1 MMKALNFFFAV
12 LIFGQIAFAQLTESD
27 TSNFSWKL
35 SSNGSWLTGNVER
48 LLILS
53 SADITIIEEPLA
65 FRSSN
70 TYQYGTVGKKLT
82 ENDLF
87 SRNFLYLFPVNE
99 VYPYLMGWIE
109 TNKRRNFSLR
119 YQIGPG
125 FSWGVIRDESSTI
138 KISFT
143 TTYEMTNYRNSVY
156 SDEKY
161 NGENKIDLFRGTIR
175 LFGKHLLFE
184 NKIKLAYEGWGQMA
198 FEDKD
203 NYRLYGNIV
212 VEYPLT
218 KLLSFRTGYNFYY
231 ESVVLSGVKPRDSFL
246 FFGVSI
252 GENI

>member
-1 MMKALNFFFAV
+1 MKALNFFIILF
-12 LIFGQIAFAQLTESD
+12 IFGQISFAQLTESD

-53 SADITIIEEPLA
+53 SADVTIVYETLA

-70 TYQYGTVGKKLT
+70 SYQYGTVGKKLT

-87 SRNFLYLFPVNE
+87 SRNFLYLFPKNE
-99 VYPYLMGWIE
+99 VYPYMMGWME
-109 TNKRRNFSLR
+109 TNKRRNFSFR

-125 FSWGVIRDESSTI
+125 FSWGFISDETSTI

-143 TTYEMTNYRNSVY
+143 ATYEMTNYRNSVY

-161 NGENKIDLFRGTIR
+161 NGENTIDLFRGTIR

-184 NKIKLAYEGWGQMA
+184 NKIKLAYEAWGQRA
-198 FEDKD
+198 LNDKD

-218 KLLSFRTGYNFYY
+218 KLLSFRTGYNYYY

>member
-1 MMKALNFFFAV
+1 MMKAQNFFFAI
-12 LIFGQIAFAQLTESD
+12 LIFGQLAFAQLTESD

-35 SSNGSWLTGNVER
+35 SSNGSLLTGNVER
-48 LLILS
+48 LLIIS
-53 SADITIIEEPLA
+53 SADVTIIYEPFA

-70 TYQYGTVGKKLT
+70 IYQYGTVGKKLT

-87 SRNFLYLFPVNE
+87 SRNFLYLFPKNE

-125 FSWGVIRDESSTI
+125 FSWGFIKEESSTV

-143 TTYEMTNYRNSVY
+143 ATYEMTNYRNTVY

-161 NGENKIDLFRGTIR
+161 NGENTINLFRGTIR
-175 LFGKHLLFE
+175 IFGKHLLFD
-184 NKIKLAYEGWGQMA
+184 NKIKLAYETWGQRA

-212 VEYPLT
+212 VEYSLT

>member
-1 MMKALNFFFAV
+1 MKALNFFII
-12 LIFGQIAFAQLTESD
+12 IFILGQISFAQLTDRD
-27 TSNFSWKL
+27 TSNFGWKL
-35 SSNGSWLTGNVER
+35 SANGSWLTGNVER

-53 SADITIIEEPLA
+53 SADISFIEEFWA
-65 FRSSN
+65 IRSSN

-87 SRNFLYLFPVNE
+87 SRNFLYLFPDNE
-99 VYPYLMGWIE
+99 VYPYLMVWME
-109 TNKRRNFSLR
+109 TNKRRNFSFR
-119 YQIGPG
+119 YQIGSG
-125 FSWGVIRDESSTI
+125 FSWEFINDESSTI

-143 TTYEMTNYRNSVY
+143 ATYEMTNYRNSVY

-161 NGENKIDLFRGTIR
+161 NGENTIELLRGTFR
-175 LFGKHLLFE
+175 LFGKHQLFE
-184 NKIKLAYEGWGQMA
+184 NKIKLAYEAWGQRA
-198 FEDKD
+198 LDDKN

-218 KLLSFRTGYNFYY
+218 KLLSFRTGYNYYY

-252 GENI
+252 GEDI

>member
-1 MMKALNFFFAV
+1 MKALNFFIIIF
-12 LIFGQIAFAQLTESD
+12 IFGQISFAQLTESD

-53 SADITIIEEPLA
+53 SADIAIIEDPFA
-65 FRSSN
+65 IRSSN

-87 SRNFLYLFPVNE
+87 SRNFLYLFPDNE
-99 VYPYLMGWIE
+99 VYPYLMGWME
-109 TNKRRNFSLR
+109 TNKRRNFSIR

-125 FSWGVIRDESSTI
+125 FSWGFINDESSTI

-143 TTYEMTNYRNSVY
+143 ATYEMTNYINSDY

-161 NGENKIDLFRGTIR
+161 NGENTIELFRVTLR
-175 LFGKHLLFE
+175 LFGKHQLFE
-184 NKIKLAYEGWGQMA
+184 NKIKLAYEAWGQRA
-198 FEDKD
+198 FDDKD

-218 KLLSFRTGYNFYY
+218 KLLSFRTGYNYYY

>member
-1 MMKALNFFFAV
+1 MMKK
-12 LIFGQIAFAQLTESD
+12 LIYFIAIFILGQISFAQLTESD

-53 SADITIIEEPLA
+53 SADLTIIQEPWA
-65 FRSSN
+65 VRFSN
-70 TYQYGTVGKKLT
+70 TYQYGTVSGKLT

-87 SRNFLYLFPVNE
+87 SRNFFYLFPGNE

-125 FSWGVIRDESSTI
+125 FSLGFINHKSSLV

-143 TTYEMTNYRNSVY
+143 VTYELTNYRNSIY

-161 NGENKIDLFRGTIR
+161 NGKNNIDLFRGTIR
-175 LFGKHLLFE
+175 LFGKHKFFQ
-184 NKIKLAYEGWGQMA
+184 NKINLAYEIWGQQA
-198 FEDKD
+198 FDDKE
-203 NYRLYGNIV
+203 NNRFYGNIV
-212 VEYPLT
+212 LEFPLT
-218 KLLSFRTGYNFYY
+218 QLLSFRTGYNHYY
-231 ESVVLSGVKPRDSFL
+231 ESIVLSGVKPRDGFF
-246 FFGVSI
+246 FFGISI
-252 GENI
+252 GENK

>member
-1 MMKALNFFFAV
+1 MKTLNF
-12 LIFGQIAFAQLTESD
+12 LIVIFLFGQISFAQLTESD

-53 SADITIIEEPLA
+53 SADVTIIYETLA

-70 TYQYGTVGKKLT
+70 TYQYGTVGKRLT

-87 SRNFLYLFPVNE
+87 SRNFLYLFPKNE
-99 VYPYLMGWIE
+99 VYPYMMGWIE
-109 TNKRRNFSLR
+109 TNKRRNFSFR

-125 FSWGVIRDESSTI
+125 FSWGFNNDESSSI

-143 TTYEMTNYRNSVY
+143 ATYEMTNYRNSVY
-156 SDEKY
+156 SDDKY
-161 NGENKIDLFRGTIR
+161 NGENTIELIRGTIR
-175 LFGKHLLFE
+175 LFGKHNLFD
-184 NKIKLAYEGWGQMA
+184 NKIRLAYEAWGQWA

-203 NYRLYGNIV
+203 NYRFYGNIF

-218 KLLSFRTGYNFYY
+218 KLFSFRTGYNYYY